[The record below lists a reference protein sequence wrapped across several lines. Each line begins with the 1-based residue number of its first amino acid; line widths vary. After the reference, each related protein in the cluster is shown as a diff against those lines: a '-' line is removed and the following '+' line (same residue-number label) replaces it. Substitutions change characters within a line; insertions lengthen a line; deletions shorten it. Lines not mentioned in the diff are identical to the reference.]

1 MHIVQFE
8 AMHSIKDA
16 ELIIVI
22 NKPPCN
28 IESPDFDISDKNLI
42 IIDTENN
49 NPSRWVN
56 CRVLW
61 LGTHW
66 TITVAI
72 SISFRSSHFTS
83 SGEEKAI
90 IRLLGIS

>member
-72 SISFRSSHFTS
+72 SSPCVTKW
-83 SGEEKAI
+83 GEEKAI